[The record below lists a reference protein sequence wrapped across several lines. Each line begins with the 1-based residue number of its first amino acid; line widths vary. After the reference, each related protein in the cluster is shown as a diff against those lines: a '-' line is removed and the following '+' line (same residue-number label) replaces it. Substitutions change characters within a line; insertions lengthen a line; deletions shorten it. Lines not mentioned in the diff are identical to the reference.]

1 MTIEENLIERFG
13 PLIPLA
19 GLAALLDRSP
29 EAIRM
34 FLRSNNELAKHI
46 NAAKLKVGRRLYFRS
61 AEIAQCL
68 SGDGDAK

>member
-1 MTIEENLIERFG
+1 MTIEQNLIERFG

-19 GLAALLDRSP
+19 GLAVLLDRSP

-34 FLRSNNELAKHI
+34 FLRSNNELAQLI
-46 NAAKLKVGRRLYFRS
+46 NTAKLRVGRRLYFRS

-68 SGDGDAK
+68 STKAK